1 MKSLETEGV
10 LVQVHLVEFLHMLLL
25 LLVDRLENEVEKASK
40 QLHQEGTGIHCGIN
54 GISYI
59 FILLLRSCCKA
70 AAMACRIVS
79 ALMMSRNCSVLV
91 WLLLLL
97 LLLYPDAFICNR
109 FFLILQCSEWC
120 SV

>member
-25 LLVDRLENEVEKASK
+25 LLLVDQLEIEVEKASK
-40 QLHQEGTGIHCGIN
+40 QLHQEGTGIHCGID

-59 FILLLRSCCKA
+59 SILLLRSCYKA

-79 ALMMSRNCSVLV
+79 ILMTSRNCSVMV
-91 WLLLLL
+91 WLL
-97 LLLYPDAFICNR
+97 
-109 FFLILQCSEWC
+109 
-120 SV
+120 

>member
-25 LLVDRLENEVEKASK
+25 VDQLEIEVEKASK
-40 QLHQEGTGIHCGIN
+40 QLHQEGTGIHCGID

-59 FILLLRSCCKA
+59 SILLLRSCYKA

-79 ALMMSRNCSVLV
+79 ILMMSRNCSVMV

-97 LLLYPDAFICNR
+97 LLYPNAFICDW

>member
-25 LLVDRLENEVEKASK
+25 VDQLEIEVEKASK
-40 QLHQEGTGIHCGIN
+40 QLHQEGTGIHCGID

-59 FILLLRSCCKA
+59 SILLLRSCCKA

-79 ALMMSRNCSVLV
+79 ILMTSRNCSVLV

-97 LLLYPDAFICNR
+97 LLYLDAFICDW